1 MKVGELRS
9 IYFNCQTLN
18 MLITEDQTNAVA
30 AHVHLIQEENIYIL
44 CHCQTVTYIST
55 PLNVNTYIANLGF
68 R

>member
-1 MKVGELRS
+1 MKVRELRS
-9 IYFNCQTLN
+9 IHYNCQTLN

-30 AHVHLIQEENIYIL
+30 AQVHLIQQENIYNL
-44 CHCQTVTYIST
+44 FHCQTVTYIST